1 MLIKVLVGIISEEG
15 SEVERAENLAVTGI
29 FLHYSNSLQ
38 DYACLLGKFLQSTGI
53 R

>member
-15 SEVERAENLAVTGI
+15 SEVGRAENSAVTRI
-29 FLHYSNSLQ
+29 FLRYSDSLQ

>member
-15 SEVERAENLAVTGI
+15 SEVGRAENLAVTRI
-29 FLHYSNSLQ
+29 FHYSNSLQ
-38 DYACLLGKFLQSTGI
+38 DYACLLEKFLQSTGI